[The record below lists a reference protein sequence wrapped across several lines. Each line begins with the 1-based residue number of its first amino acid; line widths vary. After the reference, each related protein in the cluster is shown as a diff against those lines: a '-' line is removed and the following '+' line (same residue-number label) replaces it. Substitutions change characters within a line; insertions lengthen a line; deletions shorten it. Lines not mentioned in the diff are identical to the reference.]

1 MVDTTAARIDTVLAT
16 PPFSR
21 ISWGSIFAGTLCAFA
36 LQLLFNLVGL
46 GLGLATVDISEGT
59 DAFSGIGMGA
69 GIWWGVSAI
78 ISLAVGGWIAGRLAG
93 VPIRLTA
100 ALHGAS
106 VWALATLLTVW
117 LATTTLSTAV
127 SGAFGAVGQ
136 IGQATAS
143 AVTGIATGTDEIAE
157 GSPLLTAQRTGVTEA
172 GQQRQSVMR
181 SIREEARELFRQVVS
196 QQQQQQAETE
206 IEETA
211 REILRSPGD
220 IGQDLNALVDR
231 LFAQGGVFSEEDR
244 EEAIDLI
251 QQRLGISDEEAQ
263 EIVANWEERYQA
275 AVAQVD
281 EALETLRQEAVAT
294 AQQATDAVAVAA
306 AWTSVALALGLLA
319 AVIGGMLGKP
329 DPWMVEAI
337 EEEERERER
346 QSA

>member
-1 MVDTTAARIDTVLAT
+1 M
-16 PPFSR
+16 
-21 ISWGSIFAGTLCAFA
+21 FA
-36 LQLLFNLVGL
+36 L
-46 GLGLATVDISEGT
+46 
-59 DAFSGIGMGA
+59 SG
-69 GIWWGVSAI
+69 
-78 ISLAVGGWIAGRLAG
+78 
-93 VPIRLTA
+93 
-100 ALHGAS
+100 
-106 VWALATLLTVW
+106 
-117 LATTTLSTAV
+117 
-127 SGAFGAVGQ
+127 
-136 IGQATAS
+136 
-143 AVTGIATGTDEIAE
+143 
-157 GSPLLTAQRTGVTEA
+157 
-172 GQQRQSVMR
+172 
-181 SIREEARELFRQVVS
+181 IREETARELFPPGGEPAQAAARQARGGRS
-196 QQQQQQAETE
+196 DGR
-206 IEETA
+206 TA